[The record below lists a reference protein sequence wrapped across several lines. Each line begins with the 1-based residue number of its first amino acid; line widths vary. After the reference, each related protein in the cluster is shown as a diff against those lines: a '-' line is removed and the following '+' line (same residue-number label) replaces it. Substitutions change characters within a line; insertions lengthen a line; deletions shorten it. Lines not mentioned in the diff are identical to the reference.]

1 MARGNGPTELR
12 IVERAEL
19 RPTDVVLV
27 VGPGPGV
34 GLRAA
39 GEHARLAV
47 GVDPSALML
56 AQCRR
61 RCADLVERDAVLL
74 RLGDAADTGQ
84 PDGSVDV
91 AISVNSYQLWPDPP
105 AGLAELHRVLRP
117 DGRLL
122 FSVHERWLPG
132 GRDGLTAAV
141 QDAGFVDVVTEFWE
155 PPGRS
160 ATTAVQLGARK
171 GAP

>member
-91 AISVNSYQLWPDPP
+91 VISVNSYQLWPDPP

-155 PPGRS
+155 PPGHS